1 MGFENN
7 KTCGRPNKTRAE
19 CLLTKTR
26 QNVHFS
32 DNQEKSFGRRYYTTR
47 SKHVSGCHLGLD
59 HRKMVLSAPMFCF
72 VFYELQS

>member
-19 CLLTKTR
+19 CLITKTR

-32 DNQEKSFGRRYYTTR
+32 DNQETSFGSQYSAMR
-47 SKHVSGCHLGLD
+47 SKHVSGSVIWD
-59 HRKMVLSAPMFCF
+59 WTIAK
-72 VFYELQS
+72 

>member
-1 MGFENN
+1 MRFENN

-19 CLLTKTR
+19 WLLTKIR

-32 DNQEKSFGRRYYTTR
+32 DNQDKGFGSQYSAMR

-72 VFYELQS
+72 VFL